1 MNLRTKTVKY
11 DNGLGEVI
19 YTKYPQSRS
28 IRVFVTSRAQ
38 VKVTLPVY
46 ASFQDAEHFLFS
58 VGGKIIAQRRE
69 ILSRSQSPMI
79 QQPGGSDTT
88 SNKSMQPGAMSLYEI
103 NKLAHKILPARTRQ
117 MYELMSKKVHIRN
130 SRGEVVEDPF
140 RYNRV
145 AIKNNSS
152 NWGSC
157 STLRNINLNMH
168 LVRLPEELM
177 DYVIAHELCHL
188 VYPNHSPRFH
198 ALLNAITDGKEKNL
212 AARLRRIKL

>member
-1 MNLRTKTVKY
+1 MNLRTRTVKY
-11 DNGLGEVI
+11 DNGLGEVV

-28 IRVFVTSRAQ
+28 IRVFVTSKAQ
-38 VKVTLPVY
+38 IKVTLPLF
-46 ASFQDAEHFLFS
+46 ASFQEAERFLFS
-58 VGGKIIAQRRE
+58 VGGKMIERRNE
-69 ILSRSQSPMI
+69 ILSRAQAV
-79 QQPGGSDTT
+79 QEGR
-88 SNKSMQPGAMSLYEI
+88 AMSSYEI
-103 NKLAHKILPARTRQ
+103 NKLAHKILPQRTRQ
-117 MYELMSKKVHIRN
+117 MYELMTNKVKIRD
-130 SRGEVVEDPF
+130 SRGNLKEDPF

-157 STLRNINLNMH
+157 STLRNINLNMN

-188 VYPNHSPRFH
+188 VYPNHSERFH
-198 ALLNAITDGKEKNL
+198 ALLNAITDGKEKAL

>member
-1 MNLRTKTVKY
+1 MQTMTVKY
-11 DNGLGEVI
+11 DNGLGEVT

-28 IRVFVTSRAQ
+28 IRVIISSKGEI
-38 VKVTLPVY
+38 KVTLPVY
-46 ASFQDAEHFLFS
+46 LSYQEAERFLFS
-58 VGGKIIAQRRE
+58 VGGKMATKRME
-69 ILSRSQSPMI
+69 ILKRRKSAHEAGMP
-79 QQPGGSDTT
+79 SDY
-88 SNKSMQPGAMSLYEI
+88 QI
-103 NKLAHKILPARTRQ
+103 NKQAHAILPQRTRQ
-117 MYELMSKKVHIRN
+117 MYELMTQKVKIRDSAGN
-130 SRGEVVEDPF
+130 IMEDPF

-157 STLRNINLNMH
+157 STLRNINLNMN

-198 ALLNAITDGKEKNL
+198 ALLNAITDGKEKAL
-212 AARLRRIKL
+212 AARLKNYKL